1 MRFLI
6 TIFRSPV
13 WYGFISLKITGGVKR
28 FEVPLTFFFFP
39 GIPDDFQG
47 TLSEYQKS
55 VVSLFMP

>member
-13 WYGFISLKITGGVKR
+13 WYGFISLKITGSET
-28 FEVPLTFFFFP
+28 FWSSFNFFFFP

-55 VVSLFMP
+55 VVSLFIP